1 VNFHYKGYETIG
13 RRAVKGDAMGTIHK
27 TGCVLC
33 AQNCG
38 LEIEVENN
46 RIVKVRGDKSNAKS
60 EGYICRKGLNVA
72 YHQHNADRLKY
83 PLKKVGDQFERI
95 SWDQAIDE
103 IAAKLRGIIDQYGP
117 RSFAYMGGG
126 GQGCHFEAAFG
137 VRLMRSLGSQY
148 QYSALAQEFSGA
160 FWVCGRTHGK
170 QYLHDQPDVNH
181 TDLLLVFGWN
191 GMQSHQI
198 PQAPRQ
204 LQRLSR
210 DKEKMLIVVDP
221 RKTETAKLADVHLP
235 IRPGTDALLLKAMIS
250 MILKEGWVNRD
261 YLANRTSGFDSV
273 KSCFEHFDARA
284 AVKTCGLD
292 FDQVREVTRLY
303 ATRKSSLRYDL
314 GLFMGRHSGLNS
326 YLIVILQ
333 AICGRLCSPGGNVIN
348 GHMMPI
354 GPHTDER
361 DPKVWR
367 TVATHSFPVCGSFPP
382 NVMPEEILSDHPERL
397 RAVIVT
403 QSNPLRSYAD
413 TTAYEKAFQR
423 LDLLVTGEIAMT
435 ETAVLSH
442 YVLPSRTG
450 YESWDGTFFPMT
462 YPGIFFQMRRPIIEP
477 EGEPLELGEV
487 HLRLADKLGLIPPI
501 PESLYQAAFA
511 DRATFGKALMEYAM
525 TEPKALK
532 AMPFILGK
540 TLGKALGSVHLA
552 ALWGMLQAA
561 PKALYKNAVRAGF
574 KSGPGL
580 GEELFGQILDHPEG
594 IWVGKIDP
602 ENNFAEI
609 KTEDGKIN
617 LFIPELLDELNTVEA
632 AREEAALKLPADFPL
647 ILMAG
652 RHIDKNANTLM
663 RDPAWNEGKRACTL
677 AMHPEDAAALNLK
690 DKEQVRVITEAGT
703 EEIELEIT
711 DTAYKGHV
719 VIPHGFGMI
728 YNGVKYGA
736 NVNRLT
742 KNTHRDQFGTPMHR
756 FVPCR
761 VEAL

>member
-1 VNFHYKGYETIG
+1 
-13 RRAVKGDAMGTIHK
+13 MGTIHK

-83 PLKKVGDQFERI
+83 PLKKVGDKFERI

-103 IAAKLRGIIDQYGP
+103 IAAKLKSIIDEYGP
-117 RSFAYMGGG
+117 RAFAYMGGG

-170 QYLHDQPDVNH
+170 QYLHDQPDVDN
-181 TDLLLVFGWN
+181 TDVLLVFGWN

-198 PQAPRQ
+198 PQAPRK
-204 LQRLSR
+204 LQRLSK
-210 DKEKMLIVVDP
+210 DKDKMLIVVDP
-221 RKTETAKLADVHLP
+221 RKTETAKLADIHLP

-250 MILKEGWVNRD
+250 LILKEGWENKE
-261 YLANRTSGFDSV
+261 YLADHTSGFDSV
-273 KSCFEHFDARA
+273 KSCFENFDARA
-284 AVKTCGLD
+284 AVKTCNLD

-333 AICGRLCSPGGNVIN
+333 AISGRLCSPGGNVIN

-361 DPKVWR
+361 NSKIWR
-367 TVATHSFPVCGSFPP
+367 TVATNSFPVCGSFPP

-423 LDLLVTGEIAMT
+423 LDLLVTGEVAMT
-435 ETAVLSH
+435 ETAALSH

-462 YPGIFFQMRRPIIEP
+462 YPGIYFQMRRPIIEP

-511 DRATFGKALMEYAM
+511 DRAAFGKALMEYAM

-552 ALWGMLQAA
+552 ALWGMLLAA
-561 PKALYKNAVRAGF
+561 PKSLYKNAIRAGF
-574 KSGPGL
+574 ASGPGL

-594 IWVGKIDP
+594 VWAGKIDP
-602 ENNFAEI
+602 ENNFAEV
-609 KTEDGKIN
+609 KTEDGRIN
-617 LFIPELLDELNTVEA
+617 LFIPELLDELKAIEA
-632 AREEAALKLPADFPL
+632 AREEEALVLPPEFPF

-690 DKEQVRVITEAGT
+690 DGEQVRVITEAGT
-703 EEIELEIT
+703 EEIELELT
-711 DTAYKGHV
+711 DAAHKGHV

-761 VEAL
+761 VEPA

>member
-1 VNFHYKGYETIG
+1 
-13 RRAVKGDAMGTIHK
+13 MGKIFK

-83 PLKKVGDQFERI
+83 PLKKVRDKFERI

-103 IAAKLRGIIDQYGP
+103 IATKLKGIIDEYGP

-170 QYLHDQPDVNH
+170 QYLHDQPDVDN
-181 TDLLLVFGWN
+181 TDVLLIFGWN

-198 PQAPRQ
+198 PQAPRK
-204 LQRLSR
+204 LQRLSK
-210 DKEKMLIVVDP
+210 DKDKMLIVVDP
-221 RKTETAKLADVHLP
+221 RKTETAKLADIHLP

-250 MILKEGWVNRD
+250 LILKEGWENKA
-261 YLANRTSGFDSV
+261 YLADHTSGFDSV
-273 KSCFEHFDARA
+273 KSCFENFDARA
-284 AVKTCGLD
+284 AVKTCSLD
-292 FDQVREVTRLY
+292 FEQVREVTRLY

-314 GLFMGRHSGLNS
+314 GLFMGRHSALNS

-348 GHMMPI
+348 GHLMPI

-361 DPKVWR
+361 DPKIWR
-367 TVATHSFPVCGSFPP
+367 TMATNSFPVCGSFPP

-423 LDLLVTGEIAMT
+423 LDLLVTGEVAMT
-435 ETAVLSH
+435 ETAALSH

-462 YPGIFFQMRRPIIEP
+462 YPGIYFQMRRPILEP

-540 TLGKALGSVHLA
+540 TLGKSLGSVHLA
-552 ALWGMLQAA
+552 ALWGMLLAA
-561 PKALYKNAVRAGF
+561 PKSLYKNAVRAGF
-574 KSGPGL
+574 TSGPGL
-580 GEELFGQILDHPEG
+580 GEELFQQILDHPEG
-594 IWVGKIDP
+594 IWAGKIDP
-602 ENNFAEI
+602 ENNFAEV
-609 KTEDGKIN
+609 KTEDGRIH
-617 LFIPELLDELNTVEA
+617 LFIPELIDELNTVEA
-632 AREEAALKLPADFPL
+632 AREEAALRLPADFPL

-652 RHIDKNANTLM
+652 RHTDKNANTLM

-690 DKEQVRVITEAGT
+690 DTEQVRVITEAGT
-703 EEIELEIT
+703 EEIELEVT
-711 DTAYKGHV
+711 DTAHKGHV

-742 KNTHRDQFGTPMHR
+742 KNTHRDQFGTPIHR
-756 FVPCR
+756 YVPCR
-761 VEAL
+761 VEAI

>member
-1 VNFHYKGYETIG
+1 
-13 RRAVKGDAMGTIHK
+13 MGKIFK

-83 PLKKVGDQFERI
+83 PLKKVRDKFERI

-103 IAAKLRGIIDQYGP
+103 IATKLKGIIDEYGP

-170 QYLHDQPDVNH
+170 QYLHDQPDVDN
-181 TDLLLVFGWN
+181 TDVLLIFGWN

-198 PQAPRQ
+198 PQAPRK
-204 LQRLSR
+204 LQRLSK
-210 DKEKMLIVVDP
+210 DKDKMLIVVDP
-221 RKTETAKLADVHLP
+221 RKTETAKLADIHLP

-250 MILKEGWVNRD
+250 LILKEGWENKA
-261 YLANRTSGFDSV
+261 YLAEHTSGFDSV
-273 KSCFEHFDARA
+273 KSCFENFDARA
-284 AVKTCGLD
+284 AVKTCSLD
-292 FDQVREVTRLY
+292 FEQVREVTRLY

-314 GLFMGRHSGLNS
+314 GLFMGRHSALNS

-348 GHMMPI
+348 GHLMPI

-361 DPKVWR
+361 DSKIWR
-367 TVATHSFPVCGSFPP
+367 TMATNSFPVCGSFPP

-423 LDLLVTGEIAMT
+423 LDLLVTGEVAMT
-435 ETAVLSH
+435 ETAALSH

-462 YPGIFFQMRRPIIEP
+462 YPGIYFQMRRPILEP

-540 TLGKALGSVHLA
+540 TLGKSLGSVHLA
-552 ALWGMLQAA
+552 ALWGMLLAA
-561 PKALYKNAVRAGF
+561 PKSLYKNAVRAGF
-574 KSGPGL
+574 TSGPGL
-580 GEELFGQILDHPEG
+580 GEELFQQILDHPEG
-594 IWVGKIDP
+594 IWAGKIDP
-602 ENNFAEI
+602 ENNFAEV
-609 KTEDGKIN
+609 KTEDGRIH
-617 LFIPELLDELNTVEA
+617 LFIPELIDELNTVEA
-632 AREEAALKLPADFPL
+632 AREEAALRLPADFPL

-652 RHIDKNANTLM
+652 RHTDKNANTLM

-690 DKEQVRVITEAGT
+690 DTEQVRVITEAGT
-703 EEIELEIT
+703 EEIELEVT
-711 DTAYKGHV
+711 DTAHKGHV

-742 KNTHRDQFGTPMHR
+742 KNTHRDQFGTPIHR
-756 FVPCR
+756 YVPCR
-761 VEAL
+761 VEAI

>member
-1 VNFHYKGYETIG
+1 
-13 RRAVKGDAMGTIHK
+13 MGTIHK

-46 RIVKVRGDKSNAKS
+46 RIVKVKADKSNAKS

-72 YHQHNADRLKY
+72 HHQHNADRLTY
-83 PLKKVGDQFERI
+83 PLKKVGDKFERI

-103 IAAKLRGIIDQYGP
+103 IAAKLKSIIGEHGP

-137 VRLMRSLGSQY
+137 ARLMRGLGSQY
-148 QYSALAQEFSGA
+148 QYSALAQEFAGA

-170 QYLHDQPDVNH
+170 QYLHDGPDTNN
-181 TDLLLVFGWN
+181 TDVLLIFGWN

-204 LQRLSR
+204 LQRLSK
-210 DKEKMLIVVDP
+210 DKDKMLIVVDP
-221 RKTETAKLADVHLP
+221 RVSETAKLADIHLQ

-250 MILKEGWVNRD
+250 IILQEGWDNKA
-261 YLANRTSGFDSV
+261 YLENHTSGFGQV
-273 KSCFEHFDARA
+273 KSYFENFDVRA
-284 AVKTCGLD
+284 ALKLCELD
-292 FDQVREVTRLY
+292 FDQVREVAKQY

-314 GLFMGRHSGLNS
+314 GIFMGRHSGLNS

-333 AICGRLCSPGGNVIN
+333 TICGRLCVPGGNIIP

-354 GPHTDER
+354 GSHSDER

-367 TVATHSFPVCGSFPP
+367 TMTTNSFPVCGIFPP

-397 RAVIVT
+397 RAVFV
-403 QSNPLRSYAD
+403 SGLNPLRSYAD
-413 TTAYEKAFQR
+413 TTAYEKAFQK
-423 LDLLVTGEIAMT
+423 LDLLVTAELTMT
-435 ETAVLSH
+435 ETAALSH

-462 YPGIFFQMRRPIIEP
+462 YPGIFFQMRRPIIVP
-477 EGEPLELGEV
+477 DGEQLEQGEID
-487 HLRLADKLGLIPPI
+487 LRLADALGLIPPI
-501 PESLYQAAFA
+501 PESLYQAAYESHAVFA
-511 DRATFGKALMEYAM
+511 KALMEYAM
-525 TEPKALK
+525 TEPKALR

-552 ALWGMLQAA
+552 ALWGMLQTT
-561 PKALYKNAVRAGF
+561 PQSFHENAERAGYQP
-574 KSGPGL
+574 GPAL
-580 GEELFGQILDHPEG
+580 GEEIFQKIIDHPEG
-594 IWVGKIDP
+594 IWVGKLDP
-602 ENNFAEI
+602 EKDFDEV
-609 KTEDGKIN
+609 KTADGRIN
-617 LFIPELLDELNTVEA
+617 LHIPELLDELQSVDA
-632 AREEAALKLPADFPL
+632 PREEAALAMPPEFPL

-652 RHIDKNANTLM
+652 RHTSMNANTLM
-663 RDPAWNEGKRACTL
+663 RDPSWNEGKRACTL
-677 AMHPEDAAALNLK
+677 AMHPANAAALNLK
-690 DKEQVRVITEAGT
+690 DGQQVKITTEAGS

-711 DTAYKGHV
+711 ETARPGHV
-719 VIPHGFGMI
+719 TIPHGFGLV

-742 KNTHRDQFGTPMHR
+742 KNTHRDQFGTPIHR
-756 FVPCR
+756 YVPCR
-761 VEAL
+761 VEAV

>member
-1 VNFHYKGYETIG
+1 
-13 RRAVKGDAMGTIHK
+13 MGTIYK

-38 LEIEVENN
+38 LEIEVEAN
-46 RIVKVRGDKSNAKS
+46 RIVKVKGDKINVKS
-60 EGYICRKGLNVA
+60 EGYVCRKGLNVA

-103 IAAKLRGIIDQYGP
+103 IAAKLKSIIDQYGP

-137 VRLMRSLGSQY
+137 VRLMRLLGSQY
-148 QYSALAQEFSGA
+148 QYSALAQEFAGA
-160 FWVCGRTHGK
+160 FWVVGRTHGK
-170 QYLHDQPDVNH
+170 QYLHDQPDVNN
-181 TDLLLVFGWN
+181 TEVLLTFGWN

-204 LQRLSR
+204 LQRLAKDP
-210 DKEKMLIVVDP
+210 DKLLIVVDP
-221 RKTETAKLADVHLP
+221 RVSETAKLADIHLQ

-250 MILKEGWVNRD
+250 MILAEGWENKD
-261 YLANRTSGFDSV
+261 YLNEHTSGFDQV
-273 KSCFEHFDARA
+273 KSLFSNFDVRA
-284 AVKTCGLD
+284 ALKVCNLR
-292 FDQVREVTRLY
+292 FDQVREVTKAY
-303 ATRKSSLRYDL
+303 ATRTSSLRYDL
-314 GLFMGRHSGLNS
+314 GIFMGRHSGLNS

-333 AICGRLCSPGGNVIN
+333 AICGRLCMPGGNVIN

-361 DPKVWR
+361 DPKIWR
-367 TVATHSFPVCGSFPP
+367 TMTTNAFPVCGSFPP

-413 TTAYEKAFQR
+413 TTAYENAFRR
-423 LDLLVTGEIAMT
+423 LDLLVTGEVAMT
-435 ETAVLSH
+435 ETAALSH

-462 YPGIFFQMRRPIIEP
+462 YPGIHFQMRRPIIEP
-477 EGEPLELGEV
+477 DGEPLELGQI

-501 PESLYQAAFA
+501 PESLYQAAEDSHAAFA
-511 DRATFGKALMEYAM
+511 KALMEYTM
-525 TEPKALK
+525 TEPKAMK
-532 AMPFILGK
+532 TMPFILGK
-540 TLGKALGSVHLA
+540 TLGKAMGSVHLA
-552 ALWGMLQAA
+552 ALWGMLQVA
-561 PKALYKNAVRAGF
+561 PKSFYKNAIRAGF
-574 KSGPGL
+574 KSGATL
-580 GEELFGQILDHPEG
+580 GEEIFRQIMDHPEG
-594 IWVGKIDP
+594 VWVGKIDP
-602 ENNFAEI
+602 ENNFSEI

-617 LFIPELLDELNTVEA
+617 LHIPELIEELQSVEA
-632 AREEAALKLPADFPL
+632 QREEAMLVMPSQYPL

-652 RHIDKNANTLM
+652 RHTSMNANTMM

-677 AMHPEDAAALNLK
+677 AMHPDDAAALNLK
-690 DKEQVRVITEAGT
+690 DGQQVRITTEAGS

-711 DTAYKGHV
+711 ETAHQGHV
-719 VIPHGFGMI
+719 VIPHGFGMV

-742 KNTHRDQFGTPMHR
+742 KNTHRDQFCTPMHR
-756 FVPCR
+756 YVPCR
-761 VEAL
+761 VDAL

>member
-1 VNFHYKGYETIG
+1 
-13 RRAVKGDAMGTIHK
+13 MGTIHK

-170 QYLHDQPDVNH
+170 QYLHDQPDVNQ

-210 DKEKMLIVVDP
+210 DKGKMLIVVDP

-525 TEPKALK
+525 TEPKSLK

-742 KNTHRDQFGTPMHR
+742 KNTHRDRFGTPMHR

>member
-1 VNFHYKGYETIG
+1 
-13 RRAVKGDAMGTIHK
+13 MGKIHK

-38 LEIEVENN
+38 LDIEVENN
-46 RIVKVRGDKSNAKS
+46 RIVKVKGDKTNVKS
-60 EGYICRKGLNVA
+60 EGYVCRKGLNVA

-83 PLKKVGDQFERI
+83 PLKKIGDKFERI
-95 SWDQAIDE
+95 SWDQAIEE
-103 IAAKLRGIIDQYGP
+103 IAAKLKSIIDQYGP

-137 VRLMRSLGSQY
+137 VRLMRLLGSQY

-170 QYLHDQPDVNH
+170 QYLHDQPDINN
-181 TDLLLVFGWN
+181 TDVLITFGWN

-204 LQRLSR
+204 LQRLSKDP
-210 DKEKMLIVVDP
+210 DKLLIVVDP
-221 RKTETAKLADVHLP
+221 RVSETAKLADIHLQ
-235 IRPGTDALLLKAMIS
+235 IRPGTDALLLKTMIS
-250 MILKEGWVNRD
+250 IILAEGWQNKD
-261 YLANRTSGFDSV
+261 YLANHTSGFDQV
-273 KSCFEHFDARA
+273 KSYFENFDTRA
-284 AVKTCGLD
+284 AVKTCELD
-292 FDQVREVTRLY
+292 FDKVLEVTKAY
-303 ATRKSSLRYDL
+303 AKRKSSLRYDL
-314 GLFMGRHSGLNS
+314 GIFMGRHSGLNS

-333 AICGRLCSPGGNVIN
+333 AICGRLCMPGGNVIN

-361 DPKVWR
+361 DPKIWR
-367 TVATHSFPVCGSFPP
+367 TVTTNAFPVCGSFPP

-413 TTAYEKAFQR
+413 TTAYENAFRR
-423 LDLLVTGEIAMT
+423 LDLLVTGEVAMT
-435 ETAVLSH
+435 ETAALSH

-462 YPGIFFQMRRPIIEP
+462 YPGIHFQMRRPIIEP
-477 EGEPLELGEV
+477 DGEPLELGEI

-501 PESLYQAAFA
+501 PESLYQAAEESHAAFA
-511 DRATFGKALMEYAM
+511 RALMEYAM
-525 TEPKALK
+525 TEPKAMK

-540 TLGKALGSVHLA
+540 TLGKAMGSVHLA
-552 ALWGMLQAA
+552 ALWGMLQVA
-561 PKALYKNAVRAGF
+561 PKSLYKNAIRAGF
-574 KSGPGL
+574 KSGATL
-580 GEELFGQILDHPEG
+580 GEEIFRQIMDHPEG
-594 IWVGKIDP
+594 VWVGKIDP
-602 ENNFAEI
+602 ENNFSEI

-617 LFIPELLDELNTVEA
+617 LHIPELIEELQSVEA
-632 AREEAALKLPADFPL
+632 QREEAMLVMPSQYPL

-652 RHIDKNANTLM
+652 RHTSMNANTMM

-677 AMHPEDAAALNLK
+677 AMHPDDAAALNLK
-690 DKEQVRVITEAGT
+690 DGQQVRITTEAGS

-711 DTAYKGHV
+711 ETAHQGHV
-719 VIPHGFGMI
+719 VIPHGFGMV

-742 KNTHRDQFGTPMHR
+742 KNTHRDQFCTPMHR
-756 FVPCR
+756 YVPCR
-761 VEAL
+761 VDAL